1 MSVQT
6 AIRVHLP
13 NRPDELA
20 SMAKWLAQAGVNIE
34 SIAGVSG
41 EEAGTHEILVNYPS
55 LALSALRDAGIP
67 FEQSRVALAWLP
79 NRPGTFASAT
89 QALADAS
96 IDIDTSYVV
105 RTEGDQFLVAFA
117 SPAADRADSILSA
130 LTYN

>member
-41 EEAGTHEILVNYPS
+41 EEAGTLELLVNYPG
-55 LALSALRDAGIP
+55 LALNALRDAGISC
-67 FEQSRVALAWLP
+67 EQTRVALAWLP
-79 NRPGTFASAT
+79 NRPGTLALAT
-89 QALADAS
+89 EALADAKVN
-96 IDIDTSYVV
+96 IDTGYVV
-105 RTEGDQFLVAFA
+105 RTEGYQVLVAFA
-117 SPAADRADSILSA
+117 SPAADRADSILSTI
-130 LTYN
+130 TYD